1 MTSSDWLPTA
11 CILCECNCGIVVQ
24 VDDRRLA
31 RIRGDKAHPGSA
43 GYTCNKALRLDH
55 YQNNRAR
62 LSSPMRRRADGTYEE
77 IDWDTA
83 IVEIA
88 EGFKQIR
95 DTHGGDKIF
104 YYGGGGQGNHLG
116 GAYSGAFLKALG
128 SRYRSNALAQ
138 EKTGE
143 AWVDFQLYGGHTR
156 GEFENAEV
164 SVFVGKNPWMSQ
176 SFPRARVVLN
186 EIAKDPGRSMIVIDP
201 VVTDT
206 AKMADFHLRVQPGC
220 DAWCLAALAAVL
232 VQENLC
238 NEAFLAA
245 HVHGVDTVRAALQ
258 EVPVADYAQRC
269 RVDEELLRA
278 AARRIG
284 TAASVSVFE
293 DLGIQQAPN
302 STVCSYLNKLLWILT
317 GNFAKKGGQHLHSSF
332 APLFSQVSG
341 RTPVTGAPIIAG
353 LIPGNVVPEEI
364 LTEHPDRFRA
374 MIVERGNP
382 AHSLADSAACRAA
395 FQALELMVVVDV
407 AMTETAR
414 LAHYVLPAASQFE
427 KPEATFFNFEFPRN
441 GFQLRRPLFPPL
453 PGTLPEPEIWARLVR
468 ALGVVDEADLR
479 PLREAAAQGRQA
491 YTEAFLAA
499 AATNPT
505 VAKLT
510 AYVLYETLGPTLPD
524 GLAGAAALWG
534 LAQKTAMAY
543 PDAVRRAGH
552 ADGNAL
558 FDAILERPSGVTF
571 TVHNY
576 EDDFALISHPDHKIA
591 LEIPEML
598 AEIRS
603 LTQTPSRLTTPQ
615 LPIVLSVGERR
626 AYTANDIFRDP
637 SWRKRDANGALRV
650 SVEDAQALG
659 LADGCLARI
668 TTAAG
673 SAEATVEVTETML
686 AGHAALPNGFGLD
699 YTGDDGRTVVA
710 GVAPNALTSTRW
722 RDPYAGTP
730 GTSTCPPP
738 SAEQTQNRPFGSPN
752 GRFCV
757 CSRGLSL
764 VPDPDPALR
773 VQKQRVILGDVEGLI
788 KSVHVANHT
797 VAPELRRGV
806 RIDRQPADCFG
817 CTRFGSPYLCP
828 AEEHPLHA
836 GQPVDNRSGVAVQR
850 ELVSQQGDRQPAQ
863 VADVLAYGER
873 ALHMR
878 RAGVVDEIARRVS
891 VVLLDQRFG
900 AGGEL
905 GAIVVGPPI
914 DQIAVAVVFG
924 ALIVETV
931 PDLVPDHRPDPAVVG
946 GLVGLRIEKWWL

>member
-269 RVDEELLRA
+269 GVDEELLRA

-374 MIVERGNP
+374 MIVESGNP

-722 RDPYAGTP
+722 RDPYDRHP
-730 GTSTCPPP
+730 
-738 SAEQTQNRPFGSPN
+738 
-752 GRFCV
+752 
-757 CSRGLSL
+757 
-764 VPDPDPALR
+764 R
-773 VQKQRVILGDVEGLI
+773 VR
-788 KSVHVANHT
+788 SV
-797 VAPELRRGV
+797 
-806 RIDRQPADCFG
+806 
-817 CTRFGSPYLCP
+817 
-828 AEEHPLHA
+828 
-836 GQPVDNRSGVAVQR
+836 GVAHVVHLGWQPQR
-850 ELVSQQGDRQPAQ
+850 GEHVGRTRPL
-863 VADVLAYGER
+863 YGQHR
-873 ALHMR
+873 
-878 RAGVVDEIARRVS
+878 
-891 VVLLDQRFG
+891 
-900 AGGEL
+900 
-905 GAIVVGPPI
+905 VGPM
-914 DQIAVAVVFG
+914 QIGDAQTARCG
-924 ALIVETV
+924 SL
-931 PDLVPDHRPDPAVVG
+931 
-946 GLVGLRIEKWWL
+946 